1 MNAVEKN
8 DTWIIQKRKLL
19 NKYTF
24 LTEEDLHFRDGN
36 KNVMLENLQIK
47 LCLNEEELEKV
58 LNNL

>member
-1 MNAVEKN
+1 MKAVEKN

-36 KNVMLENLQIK
+36 KNAMLEKLQIK
-47 LCLNEEELEKV
+47 LCLNEEELEKI
-58 LNNL
+58 LKNI

>member
-24 LTEEDLHFRDGN
+24 LTEEDLSFRDGN
-36 KNVMLENLQIK
+36 KNAMLENLQIK
-47 LCLNEEELEKV
+47 LCLNEEELEKI